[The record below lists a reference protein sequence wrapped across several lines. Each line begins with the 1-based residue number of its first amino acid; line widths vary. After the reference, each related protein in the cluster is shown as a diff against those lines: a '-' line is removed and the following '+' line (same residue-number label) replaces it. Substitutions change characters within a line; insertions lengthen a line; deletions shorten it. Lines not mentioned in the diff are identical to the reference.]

1 MNRAAASLLL
11 ALSLTAVLPASFAA
25 ACPPDD
31 SATPAAMRDVVNLRR
46 LGPAGLKPLL
56 EAYDRTP
63 DAALATKIDAVA
75 GQKDAAFSRLY
86 WYTTLDEA
94 KAAAKSEGKPILELR
109 LLGKLTDVYSCAN
122 SRFFRTVLYA
132 NEGVSKLLRD
142 RFICVW
148 ESERPVPVVTIDFGD
163 GRTLKRTVTGNSAH
177 YVLDSDGRVID
188 VAPGLM
194 DPVTF
199 TRIATAAADYAKPGP
214 RVSHARYL
222 AAQQD
227 ALLKD
232 WQADAGEPNA
242 EALQQQ
248 AAERAPDAGRAQ
260 SVAVGKME
268 LEAPIVRAVSPESAQ
283 SLTQS
288 IAVPAARRN
297 AIAAEPAPD
306 AGRAARLAEG
316 KMMVEAPIVRAVS
329 PESAL
334 SLNHSIDA
342 ADAARWNI
350 IATRHLADAKLDANS
365 TRLARKQMSGHDDAA
380 VAATLASF
388 QNLIAQ
394 DTVRNN
400 YKLRRQILSWLAAAP
415 ARSPIAL
422 ADLNTRVYAELFLTP
437 ATDPWLGLKP
447 EGAYSALS
455 DDACG
460 TESRSDRVMR

>member
-11 ALSLTAVLPASFAA
+11 ALSLSAVLPASFAT

-31 SATPAAMRDVVNLRR
+31 LSTPAAMRDVVDLRR
-46 LGPAGLKPLL
+46 LGPAGLKALL

-75 GQKDAAFSRLY
+75 GQKDATFSRLY
-86 WYTTLDEA
+86 WYTSLDQA
-94 KAAAKSEGKPILELR
+94 KAAAKAEGKPILYLR
-109 LLGKLTDVYSCAN
+109 MLGKLTDEYSCAN

-132 NEGVSKLLRD
+132 NENVSKLLRD
-142 RFICVW
+142 RFVCVW

-163 GRTLKRTVTGNSAH
+163 GRTLNRTVTGNSAH
-177 YVLDSDGRVID
+177 YVLDSEGRVID
-188 VAPGLM
+188 AAPGLM

-199 TRIATAAADYAKPGP
+199 TRIVTAAADYAKPGP
-214 RVSHARYL
+214 RMSHSRYL

-242 EALQQQ
+242 EALQQKQ
-248 AAERAPDAGRAQ
+248 VEGAPDAARAQ
-260 SVAVGKME
+260 PLAVGKME
-268 LEAPIVRAVSPESAQ
+268 VEAPIVRAVSPESAQ
-283 SLTQS
+283 RLTQS
-288 IAVPAARRN
+288 SAAPVARRN

-306 AGRAARLAEG
+306 AGRAARVAGG

-334 SLNHSIDA
+334 SMTQAIDA
-342 ADAARWNI
+342 ADAARWNA
-350 IATRHLADAKLDANS
+350 IAAKHLADATLDANS
-365 TRLARKQMSGHDDAA
+365 TRLARSQMSGHDDAA
-380 VAATLASF
+380 AAATLASF

-394 DTVRNN
+394 DSVRNN

-422 ADLNTRVYAELFLTP
+422 ADLNSRVYAELFLTP

-455 DDACG
+455 DETCG
-460 TESRSDRVMR
+460 TEARSDRVMR